1 MSKLLLLSTLT
12 VTLTPHLHQ
21 VGVNSHLPS
30 LSKQRVVTLNLGVNC
45 RLPFTKHFT
54 FDSVVGCIC
63 IATFSLTFLDMGFR
77 SLSRSAS
84 TPLVVLLQTEP
95 FLCLTFILFAD
106 FDTASFNVKLVHG
119 DVLGMTI
126 GLSANLTPFLACC
139 RMLTLISGVELFIS
153 WPWPVLSL
161 DPSESALRSRISV
174 YNTATA
180 SHTLPFTKTFI
191 TKSLHETQAG

>member
-30 LSKQRVVTLNLGVNC
+30 QWGVTLNLGVNC
-45 RLPFTKHFT
+45 RLPLTKHFS

-63 IATFSLTFLDMGFR
+63 IATFFLIFLDMGFR

-84 TPLVVLLQTEP
+84 TPLVVLLQAEP
-95 FLCLTFILFAD
+95 SLCLTFILFAD
-106 FDTASFNVKLVHG
+106 FDTASFNMKLVHG
-119 DVLGMTI
+119 DVLGMII
-126 GLSANLTPFLACC
+126 GLTANLTPFLACC
-139 RMLTLISGVELFIS
+139 CMLTLISAVDLIIP
-153 WPWPVLSL
+153 WPWPMLSW

-174 YNTATA
+174 CNTATT
-180 SHTLPFTKTFI
+180 SDTLPFTKTFI
-191 TKSLHETQAG
+191 TTYLHKTQAG